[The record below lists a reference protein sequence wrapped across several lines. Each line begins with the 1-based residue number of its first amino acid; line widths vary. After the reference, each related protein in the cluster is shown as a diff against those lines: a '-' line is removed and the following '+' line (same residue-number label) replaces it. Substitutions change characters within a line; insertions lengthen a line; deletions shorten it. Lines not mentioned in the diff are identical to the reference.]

1 MTAPNEL
8 SFLPEDYLEQKYTRR
23 ANLVCL
29 LLFLA
34 TVGGIVAGWK
44 WMRASNGRIEATF
57 AEVDTKYT
65 DAARKIEQVK
75 KMHEKQRAVV
85 RHAELAASLVEKVP
99 RSNILAEVTN
109 ALPPGVSLLDL
120 SMRSMLRQG
129 GSNTSAPPGANSF
142 AQHKAALEGQNQPT
156 PPPQVDVKISITGIA
171 SDDVQVAQL
180 MGHLRTKLAQDK
192 TPLFSNVNLVISDV
206 YIPAGSTADPKDK
219 GPKLRKW
226 QIEMMLNP
234 QAEIRDDTTKTAA
247 VELSK

>member
-1 MTAPNEL
+1 MSAPNEL

-23 ANLVCL
+23 ANVVCV
-29 LLFLA
+29 LLFLL
-34 TVGGIVAGWK
+34 TGGGIAAGWN
-44 WMRASNGRIEATF
+44 WMRGSNTRIETTF

-99 RSNILAEVTN
+99 RSNILAEITN
-109 ALPPGVSLLDL
+109 ALPTGVSLLDL
-120 SMRSMLRQG
+120 NMRSMLRQG
-129 GSNTSAPPGANSF
+129 GAAPAQAASSF
-142 AQHKAALEGQNQPT
+142 AQHKAALESQNQPA
-156 PPPQVDVKISITGIA
+156 PAPQIDVKIAITGIA
-171 SDDVQVAQL
+171 TDDIQVAQL
-180 MGHLRTKLAQDK
+180 MSHLSKCS
-192 TPLFSNVNLVISDV
+192 LFQKVNLVISDV
-206 YIPAGSTADPKDK
+206 YSPNGSDPNKPDK

-234 QAEIRDDTTKTAA
+234 QAEVREDSKTAA